1 MTVSDILQLSAAGF
15 SKAEILAMSNAD
27 TGKHEQ
33 KDTGKHEQKD
43 DGAKPEEKKET
54 VAVSADFAKALDE
67 INKRLDALTQTKA
80 EPEKKE
86 EPKKDSADVLALL
99 QSMNMAGQRYDLPP
113 KYNPDDA
120 LAGAL
125 DAVMNGEKKGDNK

>member
-33 KDTGKHEQKD
+33 KEEG
-43 DGAKPEEKKET
+43 GKPEEKKDRHE
-54 VAVSADFAKALDE
+54 DFATALAE
-67 INKRLDALTQTKA
+67 INKRLDALTQAKE
-80 EPEKKE
+80 EPKKE
-86 EPKKDSADVLALL
+86 EPKKDNTDVLALL
-99 QSMNMAGQRYDLPP
+99 QSMNVAGQRYDLPP
-113 KYNPDDA
+113 QYDPEKA

-125 DAVMNGEKKGDNK
+125 DLVMNGEKKGVVNNG

>member
-15 SKAEILAMSNAD
+15 SKAEILAMCNTD

-33 KDTGKHEQKD
+33 KEDAG
-43 DGAKPEEKKET
+43 KPEEKKDRHEN
-54 VAVSADFAKALDE
+54 FAAALAE

-80 EPEKKE
+80 ELEKKE
-86 EPKKDSADVLALL
+86 EPKKDNTDVLALL
-99 QSMNMAGQRYDLPP
+99 QSMNVAGQRYDLPP
-113 KYNPDDA
+113 QYDPEKA

-125 DAVMNGEKKGDNK
+125 DAVMNGAKKGDNN

>member
-33 KDTGKHEQKD
+33 KE

-54 VAVSADFAKALDE
+54 VALSADFAKALDE
-67 INKRLDALTQTKA
+67 INKRLDALTKTKE

-86 EPKKDSADVLALL
+86 EPKKDNTDVLALL
-99 QSMNMAGQRYDLPP
+99 QSMNVAGQRYDLPP
-113 KYNPDDA
+113 QYDPEKA

-125 DAVMNGEKKGDNK
+125 DLVMNGEKKGVENNG

>member
-27 TGKHEQ
+27 TGKHGQ
-33 KDTGKHEQKD
+33 KDE
-43 DGAKPEEKKET
+43 GAKPEEKKET
-54 VAVSADFAKALDE
+54 VSADFAKALDE
-67 INKRLDALTQTKA
+67 INKRLDALVQTKA

-86 EPKKDSADVLALL
+86 EPKKDSTDVLALL

-113 KYNPDDA
+113 QYDPEKA

-125 DAVMNGEKKGDNK
+125 DAVMNGAKKGDNNV

>member
-15 SKAEILAMSNAD
+15 SKAEILAMSSAD

-33 KDTGKHEQKD
+33 KDE
-43 DGAKPEEKKET
+43 GAQPEEKKDVGAEPEEKK
-54 VAVSADFAKALDE
+54 DRHENFATALAE

-86 EPKKDSADVLALL
+86 EPKKDSTDVLALL

-125 DAVMNGEKKGDNK
+125 DAVMNGEKKGDTK

>member
-33 KDTGKHEQKD
+33 KDE
-43 DGAKPEEKKET
+43 GAKPEEKKET
-54 VAVSADFAKALDE
+54 VSADFAKALDS
-67 INKRLDALTQTKA
+67 INKRLDALVQTKA

-86 EPKKDSADVLALL
+86 EPKKDSNDVLALL

-113 KYNPDDA
+113 KHNPDDA
-120 LAGAL
+120 LAVAL
-125 DAVMNGEKKGDNK
+125 DAVMNGEKKGDGK

>member
-33 KDTGKHEQKD
+33 KEEGGKHE
-43 DGAKPEEKKET
+43 EKKD
-54 VAVSADFAKALDE
+54 AVELSADFAKALDE
-67 INKRLDALTQTKA
+67 INKRLDALTQAKE
-80 EPEKKE
+80 EPKKE
-86 EPKKDSADVLALL
+86 EPKKDNTDVLALL
-99 QSMNMAGQRYDLPP
+99 QSMNVAGQRYDLPP
-113 KYNPDDA
+113 QYDPEKA

-125 DAVMNGEKKGDNK
+125 DLVMNGEKKGVVNNG

>member
-27 TGKHEQ
+27 IGKHEQ
-33 KDTGKHEQKD
+33 KEEG
-43 DGAKPEEKKET
+43 GKPEEKKET
-54 VAVSADFAKALDE
+54 VALSADFAKALDE
-67 INKRLDALTQTKA
+67 INKRLDALTKTKE

-86 EPKKDSADVLALL
+86 EPKKDNTDVLALL
-99 QSMNMAGQRYDLPP
+99 QSMNVAGQRYDLPP
-113 KYNPDDA
+113 QYDPEKA

-125 DAVMNGEKKGDNK
+125 DLVMNGEKKGVLNNG

>member
-33 KDTGKHEQKD
+33 KEEAG
-43 DGAKPEEKKET
+43 KPEEKRDSHE
-54 VAVSADFAKALDE
+54 DFAAALAE
-67 INKRLDALTQTKA
+67 INKRLDALTQTK
-80 EPEKKE
+80 E
-86 EPKKDSADVLALL
+86 EPKKDNTDVLALL
-99 QSMNMAGQRYDLPP
+99 QSMNVAGQRYDLPP
-113 KYNPDDA
+113 QYDPEKA

-125 DAVMNGEKKGDNK
+125 DAVMNGAKKGDVNNGK

>member
-33 KDTGKHEQKD
+33 KEEG
-43 DGAKPEEKKET
+43 GKPEEKKE
-54 VAVSADFAKALDE
+54 ALELSADFAKALDE
-67 INKRLDALTQTKA
+67 INKRLDALTQTK
-80 EPEKKE
+80 E
-86 EPKKDSADVLALL
+86 EPNKDNTDVLALL
-99 QSMNMAGQRYDLPP
+99 QSMNVAGQRYDLPP
-113 KYNPDDA
+113 QYDPEKA

-125 DAVMNGEKKGDNK
+125 DLVMNGEKKGVVNNG

>member
-33 KDTGKHEQKD
+33 KEEGT
-43 DGAKPEEKKET
+43 KPEEKKET
-54 VAVSADFAKALDE
+54 VALSADFAKALDE
-67 INKRLDALTQTKA
+67 INKRLDALTQAKE
-80 EPEKKE
+80 EPKKE
-86 EPKKDSADVLALL
+86 EPKKDNTDVLALL
-99 QSMNMAGQRYDLPP
+99 QSMNVAGQRYDLPP
-113 KYNPDDA
+113 QYDPEKA

-125 DAVMNGEKKGDNK
+125 DLVMNGEKKGVVNNG

>member
-33 KDTGKHEQKD
+33 KEEG
-43 DGAKPEEKKET
+43 GKPEEKKEA
-54 VAVSADFAKALDE
+54 VALSADFAKALDE
-67 INKRLDALTQTKA
+67 INKRLDALTQAKE
-80 EPEKKE
+80 EPKKE
-86 EPKKDSADVLALL
+86 EPKKDSTDVLALL
-99 QSMNMAGQRYDLPP
+99 QSMNVAGQRYDLPP
-113 KYNPDDA
+113 QYDPEKA

-125 DAVMNGEKKGDNK
+125 DAVMNGAKKGDNN

>member
-33 KDTGKHEQKD
+33 KEEGGKL
-43 DGAKPEEKKET
+43 EEKKDRHE
-54 VAVSADFAKALDE
+54 DFAAALAE
-67 INKRLDALTQTKA
+67 INKRLDALPQPKE
-80 EPEKKE
+80 EPEQKE
-86 EPKKDSADVLALL
+86 EPKQDNTDVLALL
-99 QSMNMAGQRYDLPP
+99 QSMNVAGQRYDLPP
-113 KYNPDDA
+113 QYDPEKA

-125 DAVMNGEKKGDNK
+125 DAVMNGAKKGDNN

>member
-33 KDTGKHEQKD
+33 KE

-54 VAVSADFAKALDE
+54 VALSADFAKALDE
-67 INKRLDALTQTKA
+67 INKRLDALTKTKE

-86 EPKKDSADVLALL
+86 EPKKDNTDVLALL
-99 QSMNMAGQRYDLPP
+99 QSMNVAGQRYDLPP
-113 KYNPDDA
+113 QYDPEKT

-125 DAVMNGEKKGDNK
+125 DLVMNGEKKGVVNNG

>member
-33 KDTGKHEQKD
+33 KE

-54 VAVSADFAKALDE
+54 VALSADFAKALDE

-86 EPKKDSADVLALL
+86 EPKKDSTDVLALL
-99 QSMNMAGQRYDLPP
+99 QSMNVAGQRYDLPP
-113 KYNPDDA
+113 QYDPEKA

-125 DAVMNGEKKGDNK
+125 DAVMNGAKKGDNN

>member
-33 KDTGKHEQKD
+33 KDE
-43 DGAKPEEKKET
+43 GAKPEEKKET
-54 VAVSADFAKALDE
+54 VEVSANFAKALDD

-80 EPEKKE
+80 EPEKK
-86 EPKKDSADVLALL
+86 DNTDVLALL
-99 QSMNMAGQRYDLPP
+99 QSMNVAGQRYDLPP
-113 KYNPDDA
+113 QYNPEDT

-125 DAVMNGEKKGDNK
+125 DAVMNGAKKGDANNGK

>member
-33 KDTGKHEQKD
+33 KEEG
-43 DGAKPEEKKET
+43 GKPEEKKET
-54 VAVSADFAKALDE
+54 EALSADFAKALDE
-67 INKRLDALTQTKA
+67 INKRLDALAQAKE
-80 EPEKKE
+80 EPKKE
-86 EPKKDSADVLALL
+86 EPKKDSTDVLALL
-99 QSMNMAGQRYDLPP
+99 QSMNVAGQRYDLPP
-113 KYNPDDA
+113 QYDPEKA

-125 DAVMNGEKKGDNK
+125 DAVMNGAKKGDNN

>member
-33 KDTGKHEQKD
+33 KEDVG
-43 DGAKPEEKKET
+43 KPEEKKDSHE
-54 VAVSADFAKALDE
+54 DFAAALAE
-67 INKRLDALTQTKA
+67 INKRLDALTQAKE
-80 EPEKKE
+80 EPKKE
-86 EPKKDSADVLALL
+86 EPKNDNTDVLALL
-99 QSMNMAGQRYDLPP
+99 QSMNVAGQRYDLPP
-113 KYNPDDA
+113 QYDPEKA

-125 DAVMNGEKKGDNK
+125 DAVMNGAKKGE

>member
-33 KDTGKHEQKD
+33 KEEG
-43 DGAKPEEKKET
+43 GKPEEKRDSHE
-54 VAVSADFAKALDE
+54 DFAAALAE
-67 INKRLDALTQTKA
+67 INKRLDALTQAKE
-80 EPEKKE
+80 EPKKE
-86 EPKKDSADVLALL
+86 EPKKDNTDVLALL
-99 QSMNMAGQRYDLPP
+99 QSMNVAGQRYDLPP
-113 KYNPDDA
+113 QYDPEKA

-125 DAVMNGEKKGDNK
+125 DAVMNGVKKGE

>member
-33 KDTGKHEQKD
+33 KEEG
-43 DGAKPEEKKET
+43 GKPEEKRDSHE
-54 VAVSADFAKALDE
+54 DFAAALAE
-67 INKRLDALTQTKA
+67 INKRLDALAQAKD
-80 EPEKKE
+80 EPKKE
-86 EPKKDSADVLALL
+86 EPKKDNTDVLALL
-99 QSMNMAGQRYDLPP
+99 QSMNVAGQRYDLPP
-113 KYNPDDA
+113 QYDPEKA

-125 DAVMNGEKKGDNK
+125 DAVMNGVKKGEVNNG

>member
-33 KDTGKHEQKD
+33 KEDVG
-43 DGAKPEEKKET
+43 KPEEKKDSHE
-54 VAVSADFAKALDE
+54 DFAVALAE
-67 INKRLDALTQTKA
+67 INKRLDALTQAKE
-80 EPEKKE
+80 EPKKE
-86 EPKKDSADVLALL
+86 EPKKDNTDVLALL
-99 QSMNMAGQRYDLPP
+99 QSMNVAGQRYDLPP
-113 KYNPDDA
+113 QYDPEKA

-125 DAVMNGEKKGDNK
+125 DAVMNGAKKGE

>member
-33 KDTGKHEQKD
+33 KEEEG
-43 DGAKPEEKKET
+43 KPEEKKET
-54 VAVSADFAKALDE
+54 VALSAGFAKALDE
-67 INKRLDALTQTKA
+67 INKRLDALTQAKE
-80 EPEKKE
+80 EPKKE
-86 EPKKDSADVLALL
+86 EPKKDSTDVLALL
-99 QSMNMAGQRYDLPP
+99 QSMNVAGQRYDLPP
-113 KYNPDDA
+113 QYDPEKA

-125 DAVMNGEKKGDNK
+125 DAVMNGAKKGDNN

>member
-33 KDTGKHEQKD
+33 KE

-54 VAVSADFAKALDE
+54 VALSADFAKALDE
-67 INKRLDALTQTKA
+67 INKRLDALTQTKE

-86 EPKKDSADVLALL
+86 EPKKDNTDVLALL
-99 QSMNMAGQRYDLPP
+99 QSMNVAGQRYDLPP
-113 KYNPDDA
+113 QYDPEKA

-125 DAVMNGEKKGDNK
+125 DLVMNGEKKGVVNNG

>member
-15 SKAEILAMSNAD
+15 SKAEILAMSTAD

-33 KDTGKHEQKD
+33 KE

-54 VAVSADFAKALDE
+54 VALSADFAKASDE
-67 INKRLDALTQTKA
+67 TKKRPDALTQTK
-80 EPEKKE
+80 E
-86 EPKKDSADVLALL
+86 EPKKEESKKDSTDVLALL
-99 QSMNMAGQRYDLPP
+99 QSMNVAGQRYDLPP
-113 KYNPDDA
+113 QYDPEKA

-125 DAVMNGEKKGDNK
+125 DVVMNGAKKGDNN

>member
-33 KDTGKHEQKD
+33 KE

-54 VAVSADFAKALDE
+54 VAISADFARALDE
-67 INKRLDALTQTKA
+67 INKRLDALTKTKE

-86 EPKKDSADVLALL
+86 EPKKDNTDVLALL
-99 QSMNMAGQRYDLPP
+99 QSMNVAGQRYDLPP
-113 KYNPDDA
+113 QYDPEKA

-125 DAVMNGEKKGDNK
+125 DLVMNGEKKGVVNNG

>member
-33 KDTGKHEQKD
+33 KEEG
-43 DGAKPEEKKET
+43 GKPEEKKEA
-54 VAVSADFAKALDE
+54 VALSADFAKALDE

-86 EPKKDSADVLALL
+86 EPKKDNTDVLALL
-99 QSMNMAGQRYDLPP
+99 QSMNVAGQRYDLPP
-113 KYNPDDA
+113 QYDPEKA

-125 DAVMNGEKKGDNK
+125 DLVMNGEKKGVVNNG

>member
-33 KDTGKHEQKD
+33 KEEGGKL
-43 DGAKPEEKKET
+43 EEKKET
-54 VAVSADFAKALDE
+54 VALSADFAKALDE
-67 INKRLDALTQTKA
+67 INKRLDALTQAKE
-80 EPEKKE
+80 EPKKE
-86 EPKKDSADVLALL
+86 EPKKDNTDVLALL
-99 QSMNMAGQRYDLPP
+99 QSMNVAGQRYDLPP
-113 KYNPDDA
+113 QYDPEKA

-125 DAVMNGEKKGDNK
+125 DLVMNGEKKGVVNNG

>member
-15 SKAEILAMSNAD
+15 SKAEILAMSTAD

-33 KDTGKHEQKD
+33 KE

-54 VAVSADFAKALDE
+54 VALSADFAKALDE

-86 EPKKDSADVLALL
+86 EPKKDNTDVLALL
-99 QSMNMAGQRYDLPP
+99 QSMNVAGQRYDLPP
-113 KYNPDDA
+113 QYDPEKA

-125 DAVMNGEKKGDNK
+125 DVVMNGEKKGEVK

>member
-33 KDTGKHEQKD
+33 KE

-54 VAVSADFAKALDE
+54 LAISADFAKALDE
-67 INKRLDALTQTKA
+67 INKRLDALTKTKE

-86 EPKKDSADVLALL
+86 EPKKDNTDVLALL
-99 QSMNMAGQRYDLPP
+99 QSMNVAGQRYDLPP
-113 KYNPDDA
+113 QYDPEKA

-125 DAVMNGEKKGDNK
+125 DAVMNGAKKGDNN

>member
-33 KDTGKHEQKD
+33 KEEGGKL
-43 DGAKPEEKKET
+43 EEKKET
-54 VAVSADFAKALDE
+54 VALSADFAKALDE
-67 INKRLDALTQTKA
+67 INKRLDALTQAKE
-80 EPEKKE
+80 EPKKE
-86 EPKKDSADVLALL
+86 EPKKDNNDVLALL
-99 QSMNMAGQRYDLPP
+99 QSMNVAGQRYDLPP
-113 KYNPDDA
+113 QYDPEKA

-125 DAVMNGEKKGDNK
+125 DVVMNGAKKGDNN